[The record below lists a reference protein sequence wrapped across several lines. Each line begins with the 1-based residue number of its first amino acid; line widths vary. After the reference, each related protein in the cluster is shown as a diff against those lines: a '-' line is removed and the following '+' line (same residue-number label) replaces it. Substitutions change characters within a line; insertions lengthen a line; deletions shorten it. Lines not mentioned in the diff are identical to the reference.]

1 MKYLISLATLTLLLT
16 ACGED
21 SISFKVHPARPAPDI
36 QAQPPDGW
44 QLVEFAGSSH
54 GQAGVNIIEFRD
66 AGELTIAVRLNAY
79 SIRQLQQFANEP
91 TNLKQPLAININ
103 GRWADFFPFLQALK
117 DRMFLYGFTKRRK
130 SNCATLQK
138 LDKCGGYS
146 ARTNLLDLRRIYFQ
160 VSRLSAASSIGTQ
173 GPCPG
178 LVNGGLFRAL

>member
-21 SISFKVHPARPAPDI
+21 NISFKVHPARPAPDI

-54 GQAGVNIIEFRD
+54 GQAGAYFVRQEPILTEFNIIEFRD

-79 SIRQLQQFANEP
+79 SIGQLQQFANEP

-103 GRWADFFPFLQALK
+103 GRWADFFPFLQAPK
-117 DRMFLYGFTKRRK
+117 DRMFLYGFTKK
-130 SNCATLQK
+130 EKKQ
-138 LDKCGGYS
+138 
-146 ARTNLLDLRRIYFQ
+146 LRHTIENR
-160 VSRLSAASSIGTQ
+160 
-173 GPCPG
+173 
-178 LVNGGLFRAL
+178 